1 MAEVAVQKPTV
12 GRMVHWVSQ
21 GHSLGTN
28 SSTSTCRAAI
38 VTEVKN
44 DTTVSLAV
52 FTTKG
57 TLFYTEVV
65 YDEGKA
71 GASWHWPEMTNVPTS
86 SIYPTSARPPV
97 KGDGKTAS
105 A

>member
-1 MAEVAVQKPTV
+1 MPIAQKPTV
-12 GRMVHWVSQ
+12 GRIVHWVSS
-21 GHSLGTN
+21 GHSLGVSAT
-28 SSTSTCRAAI
+28 TSTCRAAI

-44 DTTVSLAV
+44 DTTISCAV

-57 TLFYTEVV
+57 TLFYTDIN

-71 GASWHWPEMTNVPTS
+71 GASWHWPEMIDAPTS
-86 SIYPTSARPPV
+86 SIYPASARTPKKEQPPGV
-97 KGDGKTAS
+97 AS